1 MSRLE
6 KLLNGAGSVAI
17 SGHIRPDGDCVG
29 SVMSIYQYIR
39 KNIYQ
44 ASTWGSHLAGDQEL

>member
-6 KLLNGAGSVAI
+6 ELLEGAKEVAL

-29 SVMSIYQYIR
+29 SVMSIYQYMKKMNKRILCGE
-39 KNIYQ
+39 Y
-44 ASTWGSHLAGDQEL
+44 